1 MIDSCSQI
9 TVGESLTQW
18 QIKGLEIVSWFRG
31 RDVVFAIDLTESV
44 SLDDEGRLRLRQIID
59 DSLKSGDT
67 VYIVPFSSEVNPGN
81 DNNSLTPPEAIKV
94 RNRQESIEAILNRI
108 PLQADLNE
116 SNTDIQKAEHFIY
129 QNLAQINQ
137 NRLCETEAIKHQSVV
152 WLTDAPLKTDPGITS
167 DVWIETPANSPYRD
181 ATTTESINR
190 QNWLDNLPLT
200 SNSRT
205 IGNYQLTVVDIAPTV
220 QEFCTPAPGGQQT
233 CLVNPYLFNQLWLPF
248 TVVFLS
254 FLGVMGASFYSIK
267 YYLALK
273 NVWKLE
279 ILLDNDEYN
288 SQIIYLKN
296 NQSLSIGEEIQCAGG
311 ETRGYLKRK
320 GTQLIIQPQPHGL
333 PLEYRHRQITEK
345 IVLPIKQNRSIFL
358 NLPDE
363 KQDLSINIKISN

>member
-1 MIDSCSQI
+1 MIDNCSQI
-9 TVGESLTQW
+9 TIGETLTQW

-59 DSLKSGDT
+59 DSLQSGDT

-81 DNNSLTPPEAIKV
+81 DINPLTASEAIKV

-129 QNLAQINQ
+129 QNLAQVNQ

-152 WLTDAPLKTDPGITS
+152 WLTDAPLKTESGITS

-181 ATTTESINR
+181 ATTTESIDR

-200 SNSRT
+200 INSRT
-205 IGNYQLTVVDIAPTV
+205 ISNYQLTVVDIAPTV
-220 QEFCTPAPGGQQT
+220 QEFCTPAPGGRET

-248 TVVFLS
+248 SIIL
-254 FLGVMGASFYSIK
+254 LGLFGFIGSSIYGIK
-267 YYLALK
+267 YYRAVK
-273 NVWKLE
+273 KAWTLE
-279 ILLDNDEYN
+279 ITLDNDEYN

-296 NQSLSIGEEIQCAGG
+296 NQTLSIGEDIQCAGG
-311 ETRGYLKRK
+311 EVRGYLKRK
-320 GTQLIIQPQPHGL
+320 GTQLIIQPQVHGL
-333 PLEYRHRQITEK
+333 PFEYRHRQITEK
-345 IVLPIKQNRSIFL
+345 IVLPIKQNQSIFF